1 MGGRQLDTL
10 ASFVSLFFLFA
21 VWCVAAKVCGPPC
34 QSASSYHIVTVPR
47 CFSLSLSA
55 LVLHLCLQLA
65 VSPLLLPL
73 SSRLVSHLPFFPAA
87 ETVSFLSYYVGLES
101 LD

>member
-21 VWCVAAKVCGPPC
+21 LWCVAAKVCGPPC

-47 CFSLSLSA
+47 CFSLSLS
-55 LVLHLCLQLA
+55 LSLPWSFTLCLQLA

-73 SSRLVSHLPFFPAA
+73 SSRLVTFP
-87 ETVSFLSYYVGLES
+87 SSRSRDGLFPK
-101 LD
+101 LLRRFGVA

>member
-21 VWCVAAKVCGPPC
+21 LRCVAAKVCGPPC

-47 CFSLSLSA
+47 CFSLSLS
-55 LVLHLCLQLA
+55 LPWSFTLCLQLA
-65 VSPLLLPL
+65 VSRL
-73 SSRLVSHLPFFPAA
+73 SSFLSRLVSSPSLLPRSRDGLFPKLLRRSGVA
-87 ETVSFLSYYVGLES
+87 
-101 LD
+101 